1 MYVLVDFLFFGGG
14 GLMTTCISSSYSFK
28 TLQKIRGKTFGFLVV
43 GFFLFFNQLN
53 QEVKVEEEFHLT
65 EHLGSF
71 AGWGRRIYGF
81 SHVFDMNR

>member
-1 MYVLVDFLFFGGG
+1 L
-14 GLMTTCISSSYSFK
+14 C
-28 TLQKIRGKTFGFLVV
+28 
-43 GFFLFFNQLN
+43 GFFLFVCLFVFDELN

-81 SHVFDMNR
+81 SHVFGMSR